1 MKKLL
6 LILLLFIGTNT
17 YSQNQFA
24 DYVNYLQDSALNKFI
39 KEWIGVPYKLGG
51 TTKRG
56 IDCSKLTQRLF
67 KDVYNKTIPDVSW
80 KQWNASKRVKRSEL
94 QLGDLVFFR
103 SRRSPS
109 GWHVGF
115 YLGNNKFLQA
125 PQKGDRVK
133 ISSLN
138 EYPYNKSYKGAGRF

>member
-1 MKKLL
+1 
-6 LILLLFIGTNT
+6 
-17 YSQNQFA
+17 
-24 DYVNYLQDSALNKFI
+24 
-39 KEWIGVPYKLGG
+39 
-51 TTKRG
+51 
-56 IDCSKLTQRLF
+56 
-67 KDVYNKTIPDVSW
+67 
-80 KQWNASKRVKRSEL
+80 L

-115 YLGNNKFLQA
+115 YLGNNNFLQA
-125 PQKGDRVK
+125 PSKGDRVK